1 MKLIHCSDIHLG
13 ASMRTHLSPEKAR
26 KRQEELLA
34 TFSRMVN
41 YAVTEGVAGIIIA
54 GDLLDTAECDIKT
67 RNFLLD
73 TIREAPVE
81 VYYLCGNHDENS
93 MLLSSELPKNL
104 HIFGTK
110 WTKFNLGEVTITGA
124 TLGTDNEEL
133 YRSLSLSPNAFNIVV
148 LHGLDKYGSNI
159 NEPDTVNLD
168 MLKNKNIDYL
178 ALGHIHSYREGKLDY
193 RATYCFCGCL
203 EGRGFDECGEKGF
216 VLLDINKGQFTRKFV
231 PFARRTLYEVPV
243 DITGLRTTREIINKI
258 SDTLDV
264 SPDSLVRVV
273 LTGEYTVDTEKSLS
287 LIESWFDTRY
297 FYFQVRDSSRLQI
310 DLNAYRND
318 ISIAGEFVRMV
329 EESDLDDAEKE
340 RVINM
345 GLNALAGREVDV

>member
-13 ASMRTHLSPEKAR
+13 ASMRTHLSVDKAR

-34 TFSRMVN
+34 TFSRMVS

-54 GDLLDTAECDIKT
+54 GDLLDTVECDIKT

-73 TIREAPVE
+73 TIRESKID
-81 VYYLCGNHDENS
+81 VYYLCGNHDENN
-93 MLLSSELPKNL
+93 MLLSGELPENL

-110 WTKFNLGEVTITGA
+110 WTKFNLGEVVITGA
-124 TLGTDNEEL
+124 TLGTDNEVL
-133 YRSLSLSPNAFNIVV
+133 YRSLNLSPNDFNIVV
-148 LHGLDKYGSNI
+148 LHGLDKYGSNV

-168 MLKNKNIDYL
+168 MIKNKNIDYL

-193 RATYCFCGCL
+193 RATYCYSGCL

-216 VLLDINKGQFTRKFV
+216 VLLDINNGKMTRKFV
-231 PFARRTLYEVPV
+231 PFARRMLYEIPV
-243 DITGLRTTREIINKI
+243 NITGLSTTREIINKI
-258 SDTLDV
+258 STTLDI
-264 SPDSLVRVV
+264 SPESLVRIV
-273 LTGEYTVDTEKSLS
+273 LTGEYTVNTEKSLS
-287 LIESWFDTRY
+287 LIESSFDTRY
-297 FYFQVRDSSRLQI
+297 FYFQVRDSSRLHI
-310 DLNAYRND
+310 DFSDYKND

-329 EESDLDDAEKE
+329 EESDLSTAEKE
-340 RVINM
+340 RVINL